1 MAHNQHVGFDSLE
14 IAARGVRIGTM
25 PGESPLNMMQR
36 QRPRRRPGSAS
47 PPRRRFWAVVLPV
60 SVVIALAA
68 VWCGLWYYAAGI
80 ADRTMS
86 GWIAREAAAG
96 RVYTCGSQTISGF
109 PFRIEADCAT
119 AGAAISSTQPPFA
132 VSAKDVSVAAQV
144 YRPTLLVGEISS
156 PLTVAEPG
164 QPPRFVAN
172 WSRAQGSVSGLPPEP
187 DSVSVTLDH
196 PHVDQLAGANGTT
209 LFAADHAEFQGR
221 IVGGSAANNPVI
233 DALLTFAAATTPT
246 LHPLLADPALG
257 EVDAV
262 FRGFKD
268 LTPKPWPQ
276 RFREMQ
282 ESGGNIEITRLRLER
297 SDAIIVGAGTLT
309 VNANGKLNGLI
320 RVGIAGLENIV
331 PKLGIDRLIGRG
343 LDKLNGGSGQAQ
355 QGLDAL
361 DRLMP
366 GLSGV
371 VRDSASASVIDSLN
385 KMGQPTEIDK
395 KPAIVLPL
403 NFSDGFVSLGMVPLG
418 EVPALF

>member
-1 MAHNQHVGFDSLE
+1 
-14 IAARGVRIGTM
+14 M
-25 PGESPLNMMQR
+25 PGESPLNMMQPRR
-36 QRPRRRPGSAS
+36 QRPRRYPGVAA
-47 PPRRRFWAVVLPV
+47 PPRRRLWPVVLPV
-60 SVVIALAA
+60 CVVIVLAA
-68 VWCGLWYYAAGI
+68 VWCALWYYAAGI

-109 PFRIEADCAT
+109 PFRIEADCTT
-119 AGAAISSTQPPFA
+119 AGATISSTQPPFA
-132 VSAKDVSVAAQV
+132 VGAKDVSVAAQV

-164 QPPRFVAN
+164 QPARFVAN
-172 WSRAQGSVSGLPPEP
+172 WSRARGSVSGLPPEP

-246 LHPLLADPALG
+246 LHPLLADPVQG
-257 EVDAV
+257 EVDVV

-282 ESGGNIEITRLRLER
+282 ASGGNIEITRLRLER
-297 SDAIIVGAGTLT
+297 PDTIIVGAGTLT

-343 LDKLNGGSGQAQ
+343 IDKLNGGS
-355 QGLDAL
+355 
-361 DRLMP
+361 
-366 GLSGV
+366 
-371 VRDSASASVIDSLN
+371 
-385 KMGQPTEIDK
+385 
-395 KPAIVLPL
+395 
-403 NFSDGFVSLGMVPLG
+403 
-418 EVPALF
+418 

>member
-1 MAHNQHVGFDSLE
+1 
-14 IAARGVRIGTM
+14 M

-36 QRPRRRPGSAS
+36 QRPRRHPAAA
-47 PPRRRFWAVVLPV
+47 PPRRRLWPVVLPIC
-60 SVVIALAA
+60 VVIVLAA
-68 VWCGLWYYAAGI
+68 VWCALWYYAAGI

-86 GWIAREAAAG
+86 GWMAREAAAG
-96 RVYTCGSQTISGF
+96 RIYSCGSQTISGF
-109 PFRIEADCAT
+109 PFRIEADCTTVGAT
-119 AGAAISSTQPPFA
+119 INSTQPPFA

-144 YRPTLLVGEISS
+144 YRPTTLVGEISS
-156 PLTVAEPG
+156 PVTVAEPG

-172 WSRAQGSVSGLPPEP
+172 WSRASGSVSGLPPEP

-196 PHVDQLAGANGTT
+196 PHVDQIAAGNGTT

-221 IVGGSAANNPVI
+221 IVGGSATNNPVI
-233 DALLTFAAATTPT
+233 DALLTFAAATAPT

-257 EVDAV
+257 EVDVV
-262 FRGFKD
+262 FRGFRD
-268 LTPKPWPQ
+268 LTPRPWSQ

-282 ESGGNIEITRLRLER
+282 ASGGNIEITRLRLER
-297 SDAIIVGAGTLT
+297 SDAIIVGTGTLT
-309 VNANGKLNGLI
+309 VNADGKLNGLI

-355 QGLDAL
+355 QGLNAL

-385 KMGQPTEIDK
+385 KMGQPTEIDN

>member
-1 MAHNQHVGFDSLE
+1 
-14 IAARGVRIGTM
+14 
-25 PGESPLNMMQR
+25 MMQ
-36 QRPRRRPGSAS
+36 PRRQGPRRYPSAAA
-47 PPRRRFWAVVLPV
+47 PPRRRRLWPVVLPIC
-60 SVVIALAA
+60 VVIVLAA
-68 VWCGLWYYAAGI
+68 VWCALWYYAAGI

-86 GWIAREAAAG
+86 GWIAREATAG

-119 AGAAISSTQPPFA
+119 AGATINTTQPPFA
-132 VSAKDVSVAAQV
+132 VSAKDVNVAAQV
-144 YRPTLLVGEISS
+144 YRPTTLVGDLTG

-172 WSRAQGSVSGLPPEP
+172 WSRARGSVSGLPPEP
-187 DSVSVTLDH
+187 DSVSVVLDQ
-196 PHVDQLAGANGTT
+196 PHVDQVSAGNSTT
-209 LFAADHAEFQGR
+209 LFAADHAEFNGR

-257 EVDAV
+257 EVDVV

-268 LTPKPWPQ
+268 LTPRPWSQ

-282 ESGGNIEITRLRLER
+282 ASGGNIEITRLRLER

-343 LDKLNGGSGQAQ
+343 LDKLNGGSGQSQ
-355 QGLDAL
+355 QGLNAL

-366 GLSGV
+366 GLSGA
-371 VRDSASASVIDSLN
+371 VRDSAAASLIDSLN

>member
-1 MAHNQHVGFDSLE
+1 
-14 IAARGVRIGTM
+14 M

-36 QRPRRRPGSAS
+36 QRPRRRPGAAA
-47 PPRRRFWAVVLPV
+47 PPRRRLWSVVLPV
-60 SVVIALAA
+60 CVVIGLAA

-86 GWIAREAAAG
+86 GWMAREAAAG
-96 RVYTCGSQTISGF
+96 RVYSCGSQTISGF
-109 PFRIEADCAT
+109 PFRIEADCTT
-119 AGAAISSTQPPFA
+119 AGATINTTQPPFA

-144 YRPTLLVGEISS
+144 YRPTLLVGEISG
-156 PLTVAEPG
+156 PLAVAEPG

-172 WSRAQGSVSGLPPEP
+172 WARARGSVSGLPPEP

-196 PHVDQLAGANGTT
+196 PHVDQMAAANATT
-209 LFAADHAEFQGR
+209 VFAADHVEFQGR

-233 DALLTFAAATTPT
+233 DALVKFAAATTPT
-246 LHPLLADPALG
+246 LHPLLAEPVQG

-268 LTPKPWPQ
+268 LAPKPWPQ

-282 ESGGNIEITRLRLER
+282 ASGGNIEITRLRLER
-297 SDAIIVGAGTLT
+297 PDAIIVGAGTLT

-320 RVGIAGLENIV
+320 RIGIAGLENIV
-331 PKLGIDRLIGRG
+331 PKLGLDRLIGRG

-355 QGLDAL
+355 QGLNAL
-361 DRLMP
+361 NRLMP

-371 VRDSASASVIDSLN
+371 VRDSAAASVINNLN

>member
-1 MAHNQHVGFDSLE
+1 
-14 IAARGVRIGTM
+14 
-25 PGESPLNMMQR
+25 
-36 QRPRRRPGSAS
+36 
-47 PPRRRFWAVVLPV
+47 VLPV
-60 SVVIALAA
+60 CVVIGLAV

-80 ADRTMS
+80 ADRTMT
-86 GWIAREAAAG
+86 GWMAREATAG

-109 PFRIEADCAT
+109 PFRIEADCTT
-119 AGAAISSTQPPFA
+119 AGAAINSTQPPFA

-172 WSRAQGSVSGLPPEP
+172 WARARGSVSGLPPEP
-187 DSVSVTLDH
+187 DSISVTLDH
-196 PHVDQLAGANGTT
+196 PHVDQMAAANGTT

-233 DALLTFAAATTPT
+233 DALVKFAAATTPT
-246 LHPLLADPALG
+246 LHPLLAEPVQG

-268 LTPKPWPQ
+268 LAPKPWSQ

-282 ESGGNIEITRLRLER
+282 AAGGNIEITHLRLER

-355 QGLDAL
+355 QGLNAL

-371 VRDSASASVIDSLN
+371 VRDSAAASVIDNLN

>member
-1 MAHNQHVGFDSLE
+1 
-14 IAARGVRIGTM
+14 
-25 PGESPLNMMQR
+25 MMQR
-36 QRPRRRPGSAS
+36 QRPRRRPGAAA
-47 PPRRRFWAVVLPV
+47 PPRRRLWPVVLPV
-60 SVVIALAA
+60 CTIIGLAA

-86 GWIAREAAAG
+86 GWMAREAAAG
-96 RVYTCGSQTISGF
+96 RVYTCGSQAISGF
-109 PFRIEADCAT
+109 PFRIEADCTT
-119 AGAAISSTQPPFA
+119 AGATINSTQPPFA

-144 YRPTLLVGEISS
+144 YRPTTLVGEISG
-156 PLTVAEPG
+156 PLAVAEPG

-172 WSRAQGSVSGLPPEP
+172 WSRARGSVSGLPPEP

-196 PHVDQLAGANGTT
+196 PHVDQMAGANATT
-209 LFAADHAEFQGR
+209 VFAADHAEFLGR

-233 DALLTFAAATTPT
+233 EALVKFAAATTPT
-246 LHPLLADPALG
+246 LHPLLAEPVQG

-268 LTPKPWPQ
+268 LAPKPWPQ

-282 ESGGNIEITRLRLER
+282 ASGGNIEITRLRLER
-297 SDAIIVGAGTLT
+297 PDAIIVGAGTLT

-320 RVGIAGLENIV
+320 RIGIAGLENIV
-331 PKLGIDRLIGRG
+331 PKLGLDRLIGRG

-355 QGLDAL
+355 QGLNAL

-366 GLSGV
+366 GLGGV
-371 VRDSASASVIDSLN
+371 VRDSAAASVIDNLN

>member
-1 MAHNQHVGFDSLE
+1 
-14 IAARGVRIGTM
+14 M

-36 QRPRRRPGSAS
+36 QRPRRRPGAAAA
-47 PPRRRFWAVVLPV
+47 PPSHRLWPVVLPV
-60 SVVIALAA
+60 CVVTGLAA
-68 VWCGLWYYAAGI
+68 VWCGLWYSAAGI

-86 GWIAREAAAG
+86 GWMAREATAG
-96 RVYTCGSQTISGF
+96 RVYTCASQTISGF
-109 PFRIEADCAT
+109 PFRIEADCTT
-119 AGAAISSTQPPFA
+119 AGATINSTQPPFA

-144 YRPTLLVGEISS
+144 YRPTLLVGEISG

-172 WSRAQGSVSGLPPEP
+172 WSRARGSVSGLPPEP

-196 PHVDQLAGANGTT
+196 PHVDQMAGANATT

-221 IVGGSAANNPVI
+221 VGGGSAANNPVI
-233 DALLTFAAATTPT
+233 DALVKFAAATTPT
-246 LHPLLADPALG
+246 LHPLLAEPVQG

-268 LTPKPWPQ
+268 LAPKPWPQ

-282 ESGGNIEITRLRLER
+282 ASGGNIEITRLRLER
-297 SDAIIVGAGTLT
+297 PDAIIVGAGTLT

-320 RVGIAGLENIV
+320 RIGIAGLENVV

-343 LDKLNGGSGQAQ
+343 IDKLNGGSGQAQ
-355 QGLDAL
+355 QGLNAL
-361 DRLMP
+361 DRLLP
-366 GLSGV
+366 GLGGV
-371 VRDSASASVIDSLN
+371 VRDSAAASVIDNLN

>member
-1 MAHNQHVGFDSLE
+1 
-14 IAARGVRIGTM
+14 M
-25 PGESPLNMMQR
+25 PGESPLSMMQPRR
-36 QRPRRRPGSAS
+36 QRPRRYPDAAA
-47 PPRRRFWAVVLPV
+47 PPHRRRLWPVVLPIC
-60 SVVIALAA
+60 VVIVLAA
-68 VWCGLWYYAAGI
+68 VWCALWYYAAGI
-80 ADRTMS
+80 ADRTMA
-86 GWIAREAAAG
+86 GWMAREAAAG

-109 PFRIEADCAT
+109 PFRIEADCAA
-119 AGAAISSTQPPFA
+119 AGATISTTQPPFA

-144 YRPTLLVGEISS
+144 YRPTTLVGEITS
-156 PLTVAEPG
+156 PVTVAEPG

-172 WSRAQGSVSGLPPEP
+172 WSRARGSVSGLPPEP
-187 DSVSVTLDH
+187 DSVSVVLDQ
-196 PHVDQLAGANGTT
+196 PHVDQVSAGNSTT
-209 LFAADHAEFQGR
+209 LFTADHAEFHGR
-221 IVGGSAANNPVI
+221 LVGGSAANNPVI

-257 EVDAV
+257 EVDVV

-282 ESGGNIEITRLRLER
+282 ASGGNIEITRLRLER
-297 SDAIIVGAGTLT
+297 SDATIVGAGTLT
-309 VNANGKLNGLI
+309 LNANGKLNGLI
-320 RVGIAGLENIV
+320 RVAIAGLENIV

-343 LDKLNGGSGQAQ
+343 LDKLNGGSGQSQ
-355 QGLDAL
+355 QGLNAL

-366 GLSGV
+366 GLGGV
-371 VRDSASASVIDSLN
+371 VRGSATASLIDSLN

>member
-1 MAHNQHVGFDSLE
+1 
-14 IAARGVRIGTM
+14 M
-25 PGESPLNMMQR
+25 PGESPLNMMQPQR
-36 QRPRRRPGSAS
+36 QRSRRPPGGGA
-47 PPRRRFWAVVLPV
+47 PPRRRLWPVVLPV
-60 SVVIALAA
+60 CVVVVLAA

-86 GWIAREAAAG
+86 GWMAREAAAG
-96 RVYTCGSQTISGF
+96 RVYSCGSQTISGF
-109 PFRIEADCAT
+109 PFRIEADCHT
-119 AGAAISSTQPPFA
+119 VGAAITSTQPPFA

-144 YRPTLLVGEISS
+144 YHPTLLVGEVSS
-156 PLTVAEPG
+156 PVTVAEPG

-172 WSRAQGSVSGLPPEP
+172 WSRARASVSGLPPEP

-196 PHVDQLAGANGTT
+196 PHVDQIVAANGTT
-209 LFAADHAEFQGR
+209 IFAADHAEFHGR
-221 IVGGSAANNPVI
+221 IVGGTATNNPVI
-233 DALLTFAAATTPT
+233 DALVTFAAATTPT

-257 EVDAV
+257 EVEAV

-268 LTPKPWPQ
+268 LAPKPWPQ

-282 ESGGNIEITRLRLER
+282 ASGGNIEIARLRLER
-297 SDAIIVGAGTLT
+297 SDAIIIGAGTLT

-320 RVGIAGLENIV
+320 RIGIAGLENIV

-343 LDKLNGGSGQAQ
+343 LDKLNSGSGQAQ
-355 QGLDAL
+355 QGLNAL

-366 GLSGV
+366 GLSGA
-371 VRDSASASVIDSLN
+371 VRDSAAASVIDSLN

>member
-1 MAHNQHVGFDSLE
+1 
-14 IAARGVRIGTM
+14 M

-36 QRPRRRPGSAS
+36 QRPRRSAAAAPS
-47 PPRRRFWAVVLPV
+47 RRRLWPVVLPV
-60 SVVIALAA
+60 CVVIGLAA

-86 GWIAREAAAG
+86 GWMAREASAG

-109 PFRIEADCAT
+109 PFRIEADCTT
-119 AGAAISSTQPPFA
+119 AGATINSTQPPFA

-144 YRPTLLVGEISS
+144 YRPTLLIGEITG
-156 PLTVAEPG
+156 PLAVAEPG

-172 WSRAQGSVSGLPPEP
+172 WARARGSVSGLPPEP

-196 PHVDQLAGANGTT
+196 PHVDQMAAANATT
-209 LFAADHAEFQGR
+209 VFAADHAEFQGR

-233 DALLTFAAATTPT
+233 DALVKFAAATTPT
-246 LHPLLADPALG
+246 LHPLLAEPVQG

-268 LTPKPWPQ
+268 LAPKPWPQ

-282 ESGGNIEITRLRLER
+282 ASGGNIEITRLRLER
-297 SDAIIVGAGTLT
+297 PDAIIVGAGTLT

-320 RVGIAGLENIV
+320 RIGIAGLENIV

-355 QGLDAL
+355 QGLNAL

-366 GLSGV
+366 GLGGV
-371 VRDSASASVIDSLN
+371 VRDSATASVIDNLN

>member
-1 MAHNQHVGFDSLE
+1 
-14 IAARGVRIGTM
+14 M

-36 QRPRRRPGSAS
+36 PRRRPGAAA
-47 PPRRRFWAVVLPV
+47 PPRRRLWPVVLPV
-60 SVVIALAA
+60 CVVIGLAA
-68 VWCGLWYYAAGI
+68 VWCGLWYFAAGI

-86 GWIAREAAAG
+86 GWMSREATAG
-96 RVYTCGSQTISGF
+96 RVYSCGSQTISGF
-109 PFRIEADCAT
+109 PFRIEADCTT
-119 AGAAISSTQPPFA
+119 AGAAINSTQPPFA

-144 YRPTLLVGEISS
+144 YRPTLLVGEISG
-156 PLTVAEPG
+156 PLAVAEPG

-172 WSRAQGSVSGLPPEP
+172 WTRARGSVSGLPPEP
-187 DSVSVTLDH
+187 DSVSVTLDR
-196 PHVDQLAGANGTT
+196 PHVDQMAGANATT
-209 LFAADHAEFQGR
+209 IFAADHAEFQGR

-233 DALLTFAAATTPT
+233 DALVKFAAATTPT
-246 LHPLLADPALG
+246 LHPLLAEPVQG

-268 LTPKPWPQ
+268 LAPKPWPQ

-282 ESGGNIEITRLRLER
+282 ASGGNIEITRLRLER
-297 SDAIIVGAGTLT
+297 PDAIIVGAGTLT

-320 RVGIAGLENIV
+320 RIGIAGLENIV
-331 PKLGIDRLIGRG
+331 PKLGLDRLIGRG

-355 QGLDAL
+355 QGLNAL

-366 GLSGV
+366 GLSGA
-371 VRDSASASVIDSLN
+371 VRDSAAASVIDNLN

>member
-1 MAHNQHVGFDSLE
+1 
-14 IAARGVRIGTM
+14 M

-36 QRPRRRPGSAS
+36 QRPRRRPGAGAAA
-47 PPRRRFWAVVLPV
+47 PPGHRLWPVVLPV
-60 SVVIALAA
+60 CVIGLAA

-86 GWIAREAAAG
+86 GWMAREATAG

-109 PFRIEADCAT
+109 PFRIEADCAA
-119 AGAAISSTQPPFA
+119 AGATISSTQPPFA

-172 WSRAQGSVSGLPPEP
+172 WTRARGSVSGLPPEP
-187 DSVSVTLDH
+187 DSVSVTLEH
-196 PHVDQLAGANGTT
+196 PHVDQIAAANGTT
-209 LFAADHAEFQGR
+209 IFVADRAEFVGR
-221 IVGGSAANNPVI
+221 LVGGSAANNPVI
-233 DALLTFAAATTPT
+233 EALLTFAAATTPT
-246 LHPLLADPALG
+246 LHPLLADPAQG
-257 EVDAV
+257 EVEAV
-262 FRGFKD
+262 LRGFKD

-282 ESGGNIEITRLRLER
+282 ASGGNIEIVRLRLER

-320 RVGIAGLENIV
+320 RVAIAGLENIV

-355 QGLDAL
+355 QGLNAL

-371 VRDSASASVIDSLN
+371 VRDSAAASVIDSLN

>member
-1 MAHNQHVGFDSLE
+1 
-14 IAARGVRIGTM
+14 M

-36 QRPRRRPGSAS
+36 QRPRRRPAAA
-47 PPRRRFWAVVLPV
+47 PPRRRLWPVVLPV
-60 SVVIALAA
+60 CVVIVLAA
-68 VWCGLWYYAAGI
+68 VWCALWYYAAGI

-96 RVYTCGSQTISGF
+96 RGYTCGSQTISGF
-109 PFRIEADCAT
+109 PFRIEADCNTVGAT
-119 AGAAISSTQPPFA
+119 ISSTQPPFA

-144 YRPTLLVGEISS
+144 YRPTLLVGEITG
-156 PLTVAEPG
+156 PVTVAEPG

-172 WSRAQGSVSGLPPEP
+172 WSRARASVSGLPPEP

-196 PHVDQLAGANGTT
+196 PRVDQIAAANGTAI
-209 LFAADHAEFQGR
+209 FAADNAEFHGR
-221 IVGGSAANNPVI
+221 LVGGSAASNPVI

-246 LHPLLADPALG
+246 LHPLLADPVRG

-268 LTPKPWPQ
+268 LAPKPWPQ

-282 ESGGNIEITRLRLER
+282 ASGGNIEITHLRLER

-309 VNANGKLNGLI
+309 VNADGKLNGLI

-343 LDKLNGGSGQAQ
+343 LDKLNGGSGQSQ
-355 QGLDAL
+355 QRLHAL
-361 DRLMP
+361 HRLMQ
-366 GLSGV
+366 GLSGS
-371 VRDSASASVIDSLN
+371 VRDSAAASLIDSLN
-385 KMGQPTEIDK
+385 KMGQPTEIDN

>member
-1 MAHNQHVGFDSLE
+1 
-14 IAARGVRIGTM
+14 M

-36 QRPRRRPGSAS
+36 QRPRRRPGAAA
-47 PPRRRFWAVVLPV
+47 PPRRRRCGRALWRVW
-60 SVVIALAA
+60 VVIALAA
-68 VWCGLWYYAAGI
+68 VWCGLWYFAAGI

-86 GWIAREAAAG
+86 GWMAREASAG
-96 RVYTCGSQTISGF
+96 RVYTCASQTISGF
-109 PFRIEADCAT
+109 PFRIEADCTT
-119 AGAAISSTQPPFA
+119 AGATINSTQPPFA

-144 YRPTLLVGEISS
+144 YRPTLLVGEISG
-156 PLTVAEPG
+156 PLAVAEPG

-172 WSRAQGSVSGLPPEP
+172 WTRARGSVSGLPPEP

-196 PHVDQLAGANGTT
+196 PHVDQMAGANGTT
-209 LFAADHAEFQGR
+209 IFAADHAEFQGR
-221 IVGGSAANNPVI
+221 IVGGSPANNPVI

-246 LHPLLADPALG
+246 LHPLLADPVQG

-268 LTPKPWPQ
+268 LTPRPWSQ

-282 ESGGNIEITRLRLER
+282 ASGGNIEITRLRLER
-297 SDAIIVGAGTLT
+297 ADAIIVGAGTLT

-331 PKLGIDRLIGRG
+331 PTLGIDRLIGRG

-355 QGLDAL
+355 QGLNAL

-366 GLSGV
+366 GLGGV
-371 VRDSASASVIDSLN
+371 VRDSAAASVIDNLN

-418 EVPALF
+418 EVPALY

>member
-1 MAHNQHVGFDSLE
+1 
-14 IAARGVRIGTM
+14 M

-36 QRPRRRPGSAS
+36 QRPRRRPGAAA
-47 PPRRRFWAVVLPV
+47 PPHRRLWPIVLPV
-60 SVVIALAA
+60 CVVIVLGA
-68 VWCGLWYYAAGI
+68 VWCALWYYAARI

-86 GWIAREAAAG
+86 GWMAREAAAG
-96 RVYTCGSQTISGF
+96 RVYSCGSQTISGF
-109 PFRIEADCAT
+109 PFRIEADCTT
-119 AGAAISSTQPPFA
+119 AGATINSTQTPFA

-144 YRPTLLVGEISS
+144 YRPTLLVGEVAS
-156 PLTVAEPG
+156 PLTVAELG

-172 WSRAQGSVSGLPPEP
+172 WSRARGSVSGLPPQP
-187 DSVSVTLDH
+187 DSVSVTLNH
-196 PHVDQLAGANGTT
+196 PRVDQIVATNRTT
-209 LFAADHAEFQGR
+209 IFTADTAEFHGR
-221 IVGGSAANNPVI
+221 IVDGSAANNPVI

-246 LHPLLADPALG
+246 LHPLLAEPVQG

-282 ESGGNIEITRLRLER
+282 ASGGNIEIKHLRLER
-297 SDAIIVGAGTLT
+297 ADAIIVGAGTLA

-320 RVGIAGLENIV
+320 RVGIVGLANIV

-355 QGLDAL
+355 QGLNAL

-366 GLSGV
+366 GLGGM
-371 VRDSASASVIDSLN
+371 VRDNAAATVIDSLN
-385 KMGQPTEIDK
+385 KMGQPTEIDN

-418 EVPALF
+418 ELPALF

>member
-1 MAHNQHVGFDSLE
+1 
-14 IAARGVRIGTM
+14 M
-25 PGESPLNMMQR
+25 PGESPLSMMQPRR
-36 QRPRRRPGSAS
+36 QRPRRSPGAAG
-47 PPRRRFWAVVLPV
+47 PPRRRLWPVVLPV
-60 SVVIALAA
+60 GVVVVLAA

-86 GWIAREAAAG
+86 GWMAREAAAG
-96 RVYTCGSQTISGF
+96 RVYSCGSQTISGF
-109 PFRIEADCAT
+109 PFRIEADCT
-119 AGAAISSTQPPFA
+119 TVGAAVNSTQPPFA

-156 PLTVAEPG
+156 PVTVAEPG
-164 QPPRFVAN
+164 QPPSFVAN
-172 WSRAQGSVSGLPPEP
+172 WSRARGSVSGLPPEP

-196 PHVDQLAGANGTT
+196 PRVDRMVAANGTT
-209 LFAADHAEFQGR
+209 IFAADSAEFHGR
-221 IVGGSAANNPVI
+221 LVGGSAANNPVI

-246 LHPLLADPALG
+246 LHPLLADPAQG
-257 EVDAV
+257 EVEAV

-268 LTPKPWPQ
+268 LAPKPWPQ

-282 ESGGNIEITRLRLER
+282 ASGGNIEITRLRLER
-297 SDAIIVGAGTLT
+297 PDAIIVGAGTLT
-309 VNANGKLNGLI
+309 VNANGKLDGLI

-343 LDKLNGGSGQAQ
+343 FDKLNGGSGQAQ
-355 QGLDAL
+355 QGLSAL

-366 GLSGV
+366 GLGGV
-371 VRDSASASVIDSLN
+371 VRDSATASVIDSLN

>member
-1 MAHNQHVGFDSLE
+1 
-14 IAARGVRIGTM
+14 M
-25 PGESPLNMMQR
+25 PGESPLSMMQR
-36 QRPRRRPGSAS
+36 QRPRRSRSAAA
-47 PPRRRFWAVVLPV
+47 PPRRRLWPVVLPV
-60 SVVIALAA
+60 CVVIVLAA
-68 VWCGLWYYAAGI
+68 VWCALWYYAAGI

-86 GWIAREAAAG
+86 GWMAREAVAG

-109 PFRIEADCAT
+109 PFRIEADCTT
-119 AGAAISSTQPPFA
+119 AGAAINSTQPPFA
-132 VSAKDVSVAAQV
+132 VSAKDVNVAAQV
-144 YRPTLLVGEISS
+144 YRPTLLVGDLTG

-164 QPPRFVAN
+164 QPPSFVAN
-172 WSRAQGSVSGLPPEP
+172 WSRAQGTVSGLPPDP

-196 PHVDQLAGANGTT
+196 PHVVRVVAANSATIFT
-209 LFAADHAEFQGR
+209 ADHAEFHGR
-221 IVGGSAANNPVI
+221 IVGGTATNNPVI

-246 LHPLLADPALG
+246 LHPLLAEPVQG

-282 ESGGNIEITRLRLER
+282 ASGGNIEITHLRLAR

-355 QGLDAL
+355 QGLNAL

-366 GLSGV
+366 GLGGV
-371 VRDSASASVIDSLN
+371 VRDNAAASVIDSLN
-385 KMGQPTEIDK
+385 KMGQPTEIDN

-403 NFSDGFVSLGMVPLG
+403 NFSDGFVSLGMLPLG

>member
-1 MAHNQHVGFDSLE
+1 
-14 IAARGVRIGTM
+14 M
-25 PGESPLNMMQR
+25 PGESPLNMMQPRR
-36 QRPRRRPGSAS
+36 QRPRRYPGAAA
-47 PPRRRFWAVVLPV
+47 PPRRRLWPVVLPV
-60 SVVIALAA
+60 CVVIVLAA

-80 ADRTMS
+80 ADRAMT
-86 GWIAREAAAG
+86 GWMARETAAG

-109 PFRIEADCAT
+109 PFRIEADCTT
-119 AGAAISSTQPPFA
+119 AGAAINGTQPPFA
-132 VSAKDVSVAAQV
+132 VNAKDVSVAAQV
-144 YRPTLLVGEISS
+144 YHPTLLVGDLTG

-164 QPPRFVAN
+164 QPPSFVAN
-172 WSRAQGSVSGLPPEP
+172 WSLARASVSGLPPEP

-196 PHVDQLAGANGTT
+196 PRVDRVVAGNGATIFT
-209 LFAADHAEFQGR
+209 ADRAEFHGR
-221 IVGGSAANNPVI
+221 VVGGSAANNPVI

-246 LHPLLADPALG
+246 LHPLLAEPVQG

-282 ESGGNIEITRLRLER
+282 ASGGNIEIARLRLER
-297 SDAIIVGAGTLT
+297 ADAIIVGAGTLT

-343 LDKLNGGSGQAQ
+343 IDKLNGGSGQAQ
-355 QGLDAL
+355 QGLNAL

-366 GLSGV
+366 GLGGV
-371 VRDSASASVIDSLN
+371 VRDNAAASVIDSLN

-403 NFSDGFVSLGMVPLG
+403 NFSDGFVSLGMLPLG

>member
-1 MAHNQHVGFDSLE
+1 
-14 IAARGVRIGTM
+14 M

-36 QRPRRRPGSAS
+36 QRPRRRPGVAAA
-47 PPRRRFWAVVLPV
+47 PPRRRLWPVVLPV
-60 SVVIALAA
+60 CVVIALAA

-86 GWIAREAAAG
+86 GWMAREAAAG
-96 RVYTCGSQTISGF
+96 RAYSCGSQTISGF

-119 AGAAISSTQPPFA
+119 VGATISSTQPPFA
-132 VSAKDVSVAAQV
+132 VNAKDISVAAQV
-144 YRPTLLVGEISS
+144 YRPTLLVGEILS

-164 QPPRFVAN
+164 QPPSFVAN
-172 WSRAQGSVSGLPPEP
+172 WTRASGSVSGLPPEP

-196 PHVDQLAGANGTT
+196 PRVDQMAAANGTT
-209 LFAADHAEFQGR
+209 IFAADHAEFHGR
-221 IVGGSAANNPVI
+221 LVGGSATNNPVI
-233 DALLTFAAATTPT
+233 DALVKFAGATTPT
-246 LHPLLADPALG
+246 LHPLLADPMQG

-268 LTPKPWPQ
+268 LTPRPWPQ

-282 ESGGNIEITRLRLER
+282 ASGGNIEITHLRLER
-297 SDAIIVGAGTLT
+297 ADAIIVGTGTLT

-355 QGLDAL
+355 QGLNAL

-366 GLSGV
+366 GLGGV
-371 VRDSASASVIDSLN
+371 VRDSATASVIDSLN
-385 KMGQPTEIDK
+385 KMGQPTEIDN

>member
-1 MAHNQHVGFDSLE
+1 
-14 IAARGVRIGTM
+14 M
-25 PGESPLNMMQR
+25 PGESPLNMMQPRR
-36 QRPRRRPGSAS
+36 QRPRRYPSAVA
-47 PPRRRFWAVVLPV
+47 PPRRRLWPVVLPV
-60 SVVIALAA
+60 CVVIVLAA
-68 VWCGLWYYAAGI
+68 VWCALWYYAAGI
-80 ADRTMS
+80 TDRTMS
-86 GWIAREAAAG
+86 GWIAREATAG

-119 AGAAISSTQPPFA
+119 VGAAINSTQPPFA
-132 VSAKDVSVAAQV
+132 VSAKDVSFAAQV
-144 YRPTLLVGEISS
+144 YRPTTLVGEISS
-156 PLTVAEPG
+156 PVTVAEPG
-164 QPPRFVAN
+164 QPASFVAN
-172 WSRAQGSVSGLPPEP
+172 WTRARGSVSGLPPEP

-196 PHVDQLAGANGTT
+196 PHVDRIVAANGTT
-209 LFAADHAEFQGR
+209 LFAADRAEFNGR

-257 EVDAV
+257 EVEAV

-268 LTPKPWPQ
+268 LAPKPWPQ

-282 ESGGNIEITRLRLER
+282 ASGGNIEITHLRLER

-355 QGLDAL
+355 QGLSAL

-366 GLSGV
+366 GLGGV
-371 VRDSASASVIDSLN
+371 VRDNAAASVIDSLN

>member
-1 MAHNQHVGFDSLE
+1 
-14 IAARGVRIGTM
+14 
-25 PGESPLNMMQR
+25 MMQR
-36 QRPRRRPGSAS
+36 QRPRRSAAAAPS
-47 PPRRRFWAVVLPV
+47 RRRLWPVVLPV
-60 SVVIALAA
+60 CVVIGLAA

-86 GWIAREAAAG
+86 GWMAREASAG

-109 PFRIEADCAT
+109 PFRIEADCTT
-119 AGAAISSTQPPFA
+119 AGATINSTQPPFA

-144 YRPTLLVGEISS
+144 YRPTLLIGEITG
-156 PLTVAEPG
+156 PLAVAEPG

-172 WSRAQGSVSGLPPEP
+172 WARARGSVSGLPPEP

-196 PHVDQLAGANGTT
+196 PHVDQMAAANATT
-209 LFAADHAEFQGR
+209 VFAADHAEFQGR

-233 DALLTFAAATTPT
+233 DALVKFAAATTPT
-246 LHPLLADPALG
+246 LHPLLAEPVQG

-268 LTPKPWPQ
+268 LAPKPWPQ

-282 ESGGNIEITRLRLER
+282 ASGGNIEITRLRLER
-297 SDAIIVGAGTLT
+297 PDAIIVGAGTLT

-320 RVGIAGLENIV
+320 RIGIAGLENIV

-355 QGLDAL
+355 QGLNAL

-371 VRDSASASVIDSLN
+371 VRDSAAASVIDNLN

>member
-1 MAHNQHVGFDSLE
+1 
-14 IAARGVRIGTM
+14 M

-36 QRPRRRPGSAS
+36 QRPRRRPGGGA
-47 PPRRRFWAVVLPV
+47 PPRRRLWPVVLPV
-60 SVVIALAA
+60 CVVIVLAA
-68 VWCGLWYYAAGI
+68 VWCGLWYFAAGI

-86 GWIAREAAAG
+86 GWMAREATAG
-96 RVYTCGSQTISGF
+96 RVYSCGSQTISGF
-109 PFRIEADCAT
+109 PFRIEADCTT
-119 AGAAISSTQPPFA
+119 AGATINSTQPPFA

-144 YRPTLLVGEISS
+144 YHPTTLVGEISG
-156 PLTVAEPG
+156 PLAVAEPG

-172 WSRAQGSVSGLPPEP
+172 WSRARGSVSGLPPEP

-196 PHVDQLAGANGTT
+196 PHVDQMAAANGTT
-209 LFAADHAEFQGR
+209 VFAADHAEFLGR

-233 DALLTFAAATTPT
+233 DALVKFAAATTPT
-246 LHPLLADPALG
+246 LHPLLAEPLQG

-268 LTPKPWPQ
+268 LAPKPWPQ

-282 ESGGNIEITRLRLER
+282 ASGGNIEITRLRLER
-297 SDAIIVGAGTLT
+297 PDAIIVGAGTLT

-320 RVGIAGLENIV
+320 RIGIAGLENIV
-331 PKLGIDRLIGRG
+331 PKLGLDRLIGRG

-355 QGLDAL
+355 QGLNAL

-366 GLSGV
+366 GLGDV
-371 VRDSASASVIDSLN
+371 VRDSATASVIDNLN

>member
-1 MAHNQHVGFDSLE
+1 
-14 IAARGVRIGTM
+14 M

-36 QRPRRRPGSAS
+36 QRPRRHPAAA
-47 PPRRRFWAVVLPV
+47 PLRRRLWPVVLPIC
-60 SVVIALAA
+60 VVIVLAA
-68 VWCGLWYYAAGI
+68 VWCALWYYATGI

-86 GWIAREAAAG
+86 GWMAREAAAG
-96 RVYTCGSQTISGF
+96 RIYSCGSQTISGF
-109 PFRIEADCAT
+109 PFRIEADCTTVGAT
-119 AGAAISSTQPPFA
+119 INSTQLPFA

-144 YRPTLLVGEISS
+144 YRPTTLVGEISS
-156 PLTVAEPG
+156 PVTVAEPG

-172 WSRAQGSVSGLPPEP
+172 WSHASGSVSGLPPEP

-196 PHVDQLAGANGTT
+196 PHVDQIAAGNGTT

-221 IVGGSAANNPVI
+221 IVGGSATNNPVI
-233 DALLTFAAATTPT
+233 DALLTFAAATAPT

-257 EVDAV
+257 EVDVV

-268 LTPKPWPQ
+268 LTPRPWSQ

-282 ESGGNIEITRLRLER
+282 ASGGNIEITRLRLER
-297 SDAIIVGAGTLT
+297 SDAIIVGTGTLT
-309 VNANGKLNGLI
+309 VNADGKLNGLI

-355 QGLDAL
+355 QGLNAL

>member
-1 MAHNQHVGFDSLE
+1 M
-14 IAARGVRIGTM
+14 T
-25 PGESPLNMMQR
+25 GESPLNMMQR
-36 QRPRRRPGSAS
+36 QRPRRRPGAAA
-47 PPRRRFWAVVLPV
+47 PPRRRLWPVVLPV
-60 SVVIALAA
+60 CVVIGLAA

-86 GWIAREAAAG
+86 GWMAREAAAG
-96 RVYTCGSQTISGF
+96 RVYSCGSQTIGGF
-109 PFRIEADCAT
+109 PLRIEADCAT
-119 AGAAISSTQPPFA
+119 VGATITSTQPPFA
-132 VSAKDVSVAAQV
+132 ISAKDVSVAAQV

-172 WSRAQGSVSGLPPEP
+172 WSSARASVSGLPPEP
-187 DSVSVTLDH
+187 DSVSVTLEH
-196 PHVDQLAGANGTT
+196 PHVDQIAAASGTT
-209 LFAADHAEFQGR
+209 LFAADHVEFNGR
-221 IVGGSAANNPVI
+221 IVGGTAANNPVI
-233 DALLTFAAATTPT
+233 EALLTFAAATTPT
-246 LHPLLADPALG
+246 LHPLLADPAQG
-257 EVDAV
+257 EVGTV

-282 ESGGNIEITRLRLER
+282 ASGGNIEITHLRLER
-297 SDAIIVGAGTLT
+297 ADAIIVGAGTLT
-309 VNANGKLNGLI
+309 LNANGKLNGLI
-320 RVGIAGLENIV
+320 RIGIAGLENIV

-355 QGLDAL
+355 QGLNAL

-366 GLSGV
+366 GLGGA
-371 VRDSASASVIDSLN
+371 VRDNAAASVIDSLN

>member
-1 MAHNQHVGFDSLE
+1 
-14 IAARGVRIGTM
+14 
-25 PGESPLNMMQR
+25 MMQPK
-36 QRPRRRPGSAS
+36 RPRRRPGAAA
-47 PPRRRFWAVVLPV
+47 PPRRRLWPVVLPV
-60 SVVIALAA
+60 GVVIVLAA
-68 VWCGLWYYAAGI
+68 VWCALWYYAAGI

-86 GWIAREAAAG
+86 GWMAREATAG
-96 RVYTCGSQTISGF
+96 RVYSCGSQTISGF
-109 PFRIEADCAT
+109 PLRIEADCTT
-119 AGAAISSTQPPFA
+119 AGATINSTQPPFA

-144 YRPTLLVGEISS
+144 YHPTLLVGEISG

-172 WSRAQGSVSGLPPEP
+172 WSRARGSVSGLPPQP

-196 PHVDQLAGANGTT
+196 PRVDQIVATNATT
-209 LFAADHAEFQGR
+209 IFAADNAEFHGR
-221 IVGGSAANNPVI
+221 IVDGSAASNPVI
-233 DALLTFAAATTPT
+233 EALLTFAAATTPT
-246 LHPLLADPALG
+246 LHPLLADPVQG

-268 LTPKPWPQ
+268 LAPKPWPQ

-282 ESGGNIEITRLRLER
+282 ASGGNIEIKHLRLER
-297 SDAIIVGAGTLT
+297 PDAIIVGAGTLT
-309 VNANGKLNGLI
+309 VNADGKLNGLI

-343 LDKLNGGSGQAQ
+343 LDKLNGGSGQSQ
-355 QGLDAL
+355 QGLSAL

-366 GLSGV
+366 GLGGV
-371 VRDSASASVIDSLN
+371 VRDNAAATVIDSLN
-385 KMGQPTEIDK
+385 KMGQPTEIDN

-403 NFSDGFVSLGMVPLG
+403 NFSDGFVSLGMLPLG

>member
-1 MAHNQHVGFDSLE
+1 
-14 IAARGVRIGTM
+14 M

-36 QRPRRRPGSAS
+36 QRPRRRPGAAA
-47 PPRRRFWAVVLPV
+47 PPRRRLWPVVLPV
-60 SVVIALAA
+60 CVVIGLGA
-68 VWCGLWYYAAGI
+68 VWCALWYYAAGI

-86 GWIAREAAAG
+86 GWMAREAAAG
-96 RVYTCGSQTISGF
+96 RVYSCGSQTISGF
-109 PFRIEADCAT
+109 PFRIEADCTA
-119 AGAAISSTQPPFA
+119 AGATINSTQPPFA

-144 YRPTLLVGEISS
+144 YHPTLLVGEVSS

-172 WSRAQGSVSGLPPEP
+172 WSRARGSVSGLPPEP

-196 PHVDQLAGANGTT
+196 PHVDQIVAANGTT
-209 LFAADHAEFQGR
+209 IFTADSAEFHGR
-221 IVGGSAANNPVI
+221 IVDGSAANNPVI

-246 LHPLLADPALG
+246 LHPLLADPVQG

-282 ESGGNIEITRLRLER
+282 ASGGNIEIKHLRLER
-297 SDAIIVGAGTLT
+297 PDAIIVGAGTLT
-309 VNANGKLNGLI
+309 VNADGKLNGLI
-320 RVGIAGLENIV
+320 RVGIVGLANIV

-343 LDKLNGGSGQAQ
+343 IDKLNGGSGQAQ
-355 QGLDAL
+355 QGLSAL

-366 GLSGV
+366 GLGSV
-371 VRDSASASVIDSLN
+371 VRDNAAATVIDSLN
-385 KMGQPTEIDK
+385 KMGQPTEIDN

>member
-1 MAHNQHVGFDSLE
+1 
-14 IAARGVRIGTM
+14 M

-36 QRPRRRPGSAS
+36 QRPRRSPGAAA
-47 PPRRRFWAVVLPV
+47 PPRHRLWPVVLPIC
-60 SVVIALAA
+60 VVIALAA
-68 VWCGLWYYAAGI
+68 VWCGLWYYAAGV
-80 ADRTMS
+80 ADRAMT
-86 GWIAREAAAG
+86 GWMARETAAG
-96 RVYTCGSQTISGF
+96 RAYTCGSQTISGF

-119 AGAAISSTQPPFA
+119 AGATINSTQPPFA

-144 YRPTLLVGEISS
+144 YHPTTLVGEISG
-156 PLTVAEPG
+156 PLAVAEPG

-172 WSRAQGSVSGLPPEP
+172 WTRARGSVSGLPPEP

-196 PHVDQLAGANGTT
+196 PHVDQMSGANGTT
-209 LFAADHAEFQGR
+209 VFTADHAEFLGR

-233 DALLTFAAATTPT
+233 DALVKFAAATTPT
-246 LHPLLADPALG
+246 LHPLLAEPVQG
-257 EVDAV
+257 EVEAL

-282 ESGGNIEITRLRLER
+282 AAGGNIEITRLRLER
-297 SDAIIVGAGTLT
+297 PDAIIVGAGTLT

-331 PKLGIDRLIGRG
+331 PKLGLDRLIGRS
-343 LDKLNGGSGQAQ
+343 LDKLNGGSGQSQ
-355 QGLDAL
+355 QGLNAL

-371 VRDSASASVIDSLN
+371 VRDSATASVIDNLN

>member
-1 MAHNQHVGFDSLE
+1 
-14 IAARGVRIGTM
+14 M

-36 QRPRRRPGSAS
+36 QRPRRHPAAA
-47 PPRRRFWAVVLPV
+47 PPRRRLRPVVLPIC
-60 SVVIALAA
+60 VVIALAA
-68 VWCGLWYYAAGI
+68 VWCALWYYAAGI

-86 GWIAREAAAG
+86 GWMAREAAAG
-96 RVYTCGSQTISGF
+96 RIYSCGSQTISGF
-109 PFRIEADCAT
+109 PFRIEADCTTVGAT
-119 AGAAISSTQPPFA
+119 INSTQPPFA

-144 YRPTLLVGEISS
+144 YRPTTLVGEISS
-156 PLTVAEPG
+156 PVTVAEPG

-172 WSRAQGSVSGLPPEP
+172 WSRASGSVSGLPPEP

-196 PHVDQLAGANGTT
+196 PHVDQIAAGNGTT

-221 IVGGSAANNPVI
+221 IVGGSATNNPVI
-233 DALLTFAAATTPT
+233 DALLTFAAATAPT

-257 EVDAV
+257 EVDVV

-268 LTPKPWPQ
+268 LTPRPWSQ

-282 ESGGNIEITRLRLER
+282 ASGGNIEITRLRLER
-297 SDAIIVGAGTLT
+297 SDAIIVGTGTLT
-309 VNANGKLNGLI
+309 VNADGKLNGLI

-355 QGLDAL
+355 QGLNAL

>member
-1 MAHNQHVGFDSLE
+1 
-14 IAARGVRIGTM
+14 M

-36 QRPRRRPGSAS
+36 QRPRRHPAAA
-47 PPRRRFWAVVLPV
+47 PPRRRLRPVVLPIC
-60 SVVIALAA
+60 VVIALAA
-68 VWCGLWYYAAGI
+68 VWCALWYYAAGI

-96 RVYTCGSQTISGF
+96 RIYSCGSQTISGF
-109 PFRIEADCAT
+109 PFRIEADCTTVGAT
-119 AGAAISSTQPPFA
+119 INSTQPPFA

-144 YRPTLLVGEISS
+144 YRPTTLVGEISS
-156 PLTVAEPG
+156 PVTVAEPG

-172 WSRAQGSVSGLPPEP
+172 WSRASGSVSGLPPEP

-196 PHVDQLAGANGTT
+196 PHVDQIAAGNGTT

-221 IVGGSAANNPVI
+221 IVGGSATNNPVI
-233 DALLTFAAATTPT
+233 DALLTFAAATAPT

-257 EVDAV
+257 EVDVV

-268 LTPKPWPQ
+268 LTPRPWSQ

-282 ESGGNIEITRLRLER
+282 ASGGNIEITRLRLER
-297 SDAIIVGAGTLT
+297 SDAIIVGTGTLT
-309 VNANGKLNGLI
+309 VNADGKLNGLI
-320 RVGIAGLENIV
+320 RVGIADLENIV

-355 QGLDAL
+355 QGLNAL